1 MSSDSDDH
9 SITSAAKVRRF
20 RERQRAGVAPRHMAT
35 PDKQQHLFTLPNK
48 SHVFEIIVV
57 VIVINNS
64 NNEQSSKILQ
74 TKMKLNIKVIDK
86 HDNHITYCKDC
97 LYRQD

>member
-35 PDKQQHLFTLPNK
+35 PDEQQHLLSLTPKQK
-48 SHVFEIIVV
+48 SRVR
-57 VIVINNS
+57 
-64 NNEQSSKILQ
+64 
-74 TKMKLNIKVIDK
+74 D
-86 HDNHITYCKDC
+86 
-97 LYRQD
+97 YRRRDRNQQQQQ